1 MMIRFLCVVGIAASL
16 AGPGLAQSVEDRL
29 IAGLRGQGYTILE
42 EGRTFLGRLRI
53 VAENGTLHREIVAN
67 PSTGEILRDY
77 VVTLADIGRPSLSD
91 SATHGVNGAVGSSGT
106 SGTSGSVQPVAAA
119 DPVSPVGSTSTAN
132 PVTASA
138 ASVADPG
145 AGVATVAA
153 ANPGGGRGS
162 GRIMGT
168 TDPVTASE
176 GIGVTATTGTILQQD
191 PGTGTMLILA
201 DPVVMPHRNAP

>member
-1 MMIRFLCVVGIAASL
+1 MMRFLLVVGIAAGL
-16 AGPGLAQSVEDRL
+16 AGPGFAQSVEVRL
-29 IAGLRGQGYTILE
+29 IAELRGQGYTILE

-77 VVTLADIGRPSLSD
+77 AVALADMSKPSQSD
-91 SATHGVNGAVGSSGT
+91 SATHGLNGAVTSG
-106 SGTSGSVQPVAAA
+106 GTSGSGQPVAAA

-138 ASVADPG
+138 ATVADPG

-162 GRIMGT
+162 GRITGT
-168 TDPVTASE
+168 TDPAMASE
-176 GIGVTATTGTILQQD
+176 GIGVTAATGTIVQQD